1 MIYIVNL
8 CCMLCTFDAL
18 SIIKL
23 HGGLW
28 IYITEAGPY
37 HNELILLYNGV
48 GGNDDVEVD
57 RACGLGDI
65 KRSLEVFELDR
76 QWAFSLTRTHL
87 SWDVMS
93 RV

>member
-23 HGGLW
+23 QGGLW
-28 IYITEAGPY
+28 TYITRASP
-37 HNELILLYNGV
+37 HHELILLYNGV

-76 QWAFSLTRTHL
+76 
-87 SWDVMS
+87 
-93 RV
+93 